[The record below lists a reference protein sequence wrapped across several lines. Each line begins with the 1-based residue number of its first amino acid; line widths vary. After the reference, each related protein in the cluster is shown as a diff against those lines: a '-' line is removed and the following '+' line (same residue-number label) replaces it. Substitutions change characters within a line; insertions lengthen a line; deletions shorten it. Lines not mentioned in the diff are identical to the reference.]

1 MFEMLLADICTRAL
15 AALIPPPRDLC
26 LDNGTAYRDQHNR
39 RRRIADCNGIA
50 CSLGKSCFKCIIAMT
65 SLAGRHIGM
74 LVSWPGMLLVFLP
87 VFFCLRVIAF
97 SLMLSGHLHF
107 KTRT

>member
-1 MFEMLLADICTRAL
+1 
-15 AALIPPPRDLC
+15 
-26 LDNGTAYRDQHNR
+26 
-39 RRRIADCNGIA
+39 
-50 CSLGKSCFKCIIAMT
+50 MT

-74 LVSWPGMLLVFLP
+74 LVSWSGMLLVFLP

>member
-65 SLAGRHIGM
+65 VA
-74 LVSWPGMLLVFLP
+74 
-87 VFFCLRVIAF
+87 
-97 SLMLSGHLHF
+97 
-107 KTRT
+107 